1 MPIRICSEAAGLEE
15 CFVEVDERWSIR
27 ELNRI
32 YESRDA
38 WLELYGRKVTAVNL
52 LTAEGEAITDP
63 AQVIERFD
71 DLDIR
76 LAKLVN
82 NSLANAVD
90 YLATLGEASKRVLSG
105 AGAPA
110 TTTTMTTAPNST
122 TTKTAGAA
130 A

>member
-1 MPIRICSEAAGLEE
+1 MPIRVYSEAAGLEE

-32 YESRDA
+32 YDSRDA
-38 WLELYGRKVTAVNL
+38 WLELFGRKVSAVHL
-52 LTAEGEAITDP
+52 LTAEGEAIDDP
-63 AQVIERFD
+63 AQVLERFE

-76 LAKLVN
+76 LARLVN

-122 TTKTAGAA
+122 TTRTAGGAA
-130 A
+130 

>member
-1 MPIRICSEAAGLEE
+1 MPIRVYSEAAGLEA

-32 YESRDA
+32 YESREA
-38 WLELYGRKVTAVNL
+38 WLELFRRKVTEIHV
-52 LTAEGEAITDP
+52 LTVDGEAVED
-63 AQVIERFD
+63 AEQAIERFE
-71 DLDIR
+71 DLDLR
-76 LAKLVN
+76 LARLVN

-122 TTKTAGAA
+122 TTAGGAG
-130 A
+130 

>member
-1 MPIRICSEAAGLEE
+1 MPIRVYSEAAGLEA

-32 YESRDA
+32 YESREA
-38 WLELYGRKVTAVNL
+38 WLELFRRKVTGIHV
-52 LTAEGEAITDP
+52 LTVDGEAVEDAEQAI
-63 AQVIERFD
+63 ARFE
-71 DLDIR
+71 DLDLR
-76 LAKLVN
+76 LARLVN

-122 TTKTAGAA
+122 TTTAGGAG
-130 A
+130 

>member
-32 YESRDA
+32 YDSRDA
-38 WLELYGRKVTAVNL
+38 WLELFGRKVSAVHL
-52 LTAEGEAITDP
+52 LTAEGEAIDDP
-63 AQVIERFD
+63 AQVLERFE

-76 LAKLVN
+76 LARLVN

>member
-15 CFVEVDERWSIR
+15 CFVEVDERGSIR

-38 WLELYGRKVTAVNL
+38 WLELYGRKVLAVNL

-122 TTKTAGAA
+122 TTRTAGGAG
-130 A
+130 

>member
-1 MPIRICSEAAGLEE
+1 MPIRVYSEAAGLEA

-32 YESRDA
+32 YESREA
-38 WLELYGRKVTAVNL
+38 WLELFRRKVTAIHV
-52 LTAEGEAITDP
+52 LTVDGEAVED
-63 AQVIERFD
+63 AEQAIERFE
-71 DLDIR
+71 DLDLR
-76 LAKLVN
+76 LARLVN

-122 TTKTAGAA
+122 TTAGDAV
-130 A
+130 

>member
-38 WLELYGRKVTAVNL
+38 WLELYGRKVLAVNL

-90 YLATLGEASKRVLSG
+90 YLATLGEVNKRVSFG
-105 AGAPA
+105 AGALA
-110 TTTTMTTAPNST
+110 KTTMTTAPNST
-122 TTKTAGAA
+122 TSTTTSGGGA
-130 A
+130 

>member
-27 ELNRI
+27 DLNRI
-32 YESRDA
+32 YDSRDA
-38 WLELYGRKVTAVNL
+38 WLELFGRKVLAVHL
-52 LTAEGEAITDP
+52 LTAEGEAIDDP
-63 AQVIERFD
+63 AQVLERFE

>member
-32 YESRDA
+32 YDSRDA
-38 WLELYGRKVTAVNL
+38 WLELFGRKVLAVHL
-52 LTAEGEAITDP
+52 LTAEGEAIDDP
-63 AQVIERFD
+63 AQVLERLED
-71 DLDIR
+71 VDIR
-76 LAKLVN
+76 RAKLVN